1 MLFPVLRPEGPFKEF
16 KTSWLLRA
24 YWRVFDIWGCT
35 KPLRIQ
41 LQGTKASE
49 KCTYSLLCAV
59 IHYKVWCL
67 LADWVTGTPFAL
79 CLPLNHYNNFLYIN
93 SKRQIKPKHDKTSRG
108 IAAEICPIKAA
119 LGLFYFFFFF
129 EARFLFTYYQTLQLL
144 KDIILLLS
152 DEMSPKVAPVRSP
165 RYLQMR
171 CLSLAAVC

>member
-119 LGLFYFFFFF
+119 LGLFYFFFFL
-129 EARFLFTYYQTLQLL
+129 RQGSYLPIIKPCNYLKTLFFCSVM
-144 KDIILLLS
+144 KWA
-152 DEMSPKVAPVRSP
+152 PKSHQWGHPGTCKWGAW
-165 RYLQMR
+165 
-171 CLSLAAVC
+171 A